1 MVKEKEYSF
10 MSIEHVEFNFD
21 LCEEKEKFLSELEKS
36 TPKHVEEFNS
46 KGTHW
51 DIRQGNIVSDFNLCI
66 NGGKLYTADYCGLFI
81 SDFLDFL
88 PRVAYNNDKN
98 LICGFDCESQY
109 DCITIIP
116 VDNEL
121 IRVSTFTDCSWC
133 PEIQSDIIIKKYT
146 FLKQILDIL
155 LKIKKDT
162 EKKDKGKPNRRLNW
176 VNKAIDNLQLYFE
189 NPKAFREQF
198 IPVHYA
204 RVFDIA
210 YKDLDGIWKFYL
222 CSDNDEKC
230 EPEYWEKQKQEGK
243 ILDYDWEEQDSEYL
257 AKMDYEKQVSVP
269 ITKEELKDIMETD
282 MSNRVEEKNWVY
294 STLTKNWY
302 STNEIMPEPEKQ
314 FGVIHSRVGY
324 NVEIDL
330 ESYPHNEDGQLRSY
344 INDTYDENGNLHED
358 EDDWGYLKCWL
369 VVKDDY
375 LTVCR
380 FQFDYRSNLKIREAL
395 NKAKKGEYVRFNLDG
410 YQYDK
415 MHIWNRKWNNP
426 QSKGED
432 YLAVACYAGTDNYCE
447 DKQQFYF
454 LAGTSFIDCFLNA
467 LDEIEHKINVI
478 KNAMKSAEKL
488 KLEDQFKTDSQRYDD
503 NIKYLENYIGDY
515 ACVYKNSLD
524 GWGIINKNFEWV
536 IKPESVTIYGKDDPT
551 FGREI
556 KGWIVK
562 YAYLHNIDGNL
573 FIAQKQDNKQFVI
586 DINGDIQIPHV
597 SDKVY
602 YKYLNNEL
610 YFAFV
615 DSDKTY
621 ITNSKGKDILTLD
634 FEIGDEIYLFDEII
648 IASKDN
654 KFGIIN
660 WNGKILIDFIFS
672 DIKPTCDNL
681 DFIPAKYMEI
691 WGFVNKYGKI
701 VDMKIKEQSEADSKC
716 YQVK

>member
-21 LCEEKEKFLSELEKS
+21 LCEEREGFLSELEKS
-36 TPKHVEEFNS
+36 VPKHVEEFNS
-46 KGTHW
+46 KGSYW
-51 DIRQGNIVSDFNLCI
+51 DIKQDNIVSCFNLCI
-66 NGGKLYTADYCGLFI
+66 NGGKLHTADYCGAFI

-88 PRVAYNNDKN
+88 PQAAYNNDKN
-98 LICGFDCESQY
+98 LICGFDCESQF
-109 DCITIIP
+109 DCLTIRP

-121 IRVSTFTDCSWC
+121 IRVSTFTNCSRR
-133 PEIQSDIIIKKYT
+133 PKIQSDIIIKKDT

-176 VNKAIDNLQLYFE
+176 INKAIDNLQLYFE
-189 NPKAFREQF
+189 NPNAFREQYT
-198 IPVHYA
+198 PVHYA

-243 ILDYDWEEQDSEYL
+243 IFDYDWEEQDSEYL
-257 AKMDYEKQVSVP
+257 AKMDYEKQISVP

-282 MSNRVEEKNWVY
+282 MSNRLEKNWVY

-302 STNEIMPEPEKQ
+302 STNEIMPEPKEQ
-314 FGVIHSRVGY
+314 LNIIHTRLSY

-330 ESYPHNEDGQLRSY
+330 ESYPRNEDEKLRSY
-344 INDTYDENGNLHED
+344 INDTYDENGNLYED
-358 EDDWGYLKCWL
+358 EDDWGYLRCWL
-369 VVKDDY
+369 VVKDVNS
-375 LTVCR
+375 TVCR
-380 FQFDYRSNLKIREAL
+380 FQFDYRNNSKIRTAL
-395 NKAKKGEYVRFNLDG
+395 NKAKKGEYVRFDLGG

-415 MHIWNRKWNNP
+415 MHIWNKKWDNP
-426 QSKGED
+426 NSKDED
-432 YLAVACYAGTDNYCE
+432 DIAVACYNETEKDCE
-447 DKQQFYF
+447 DIQQFYI
-454 LAGTSFIDCFLNA
+454 LAGKCFIDCFLNA
-467 LDEIEHKINVI
+467 LDEIEHKINVV
-478 KNAMKSAEKL
+478 KNAMKSAKKL
-488 KLEDQFKTDSQRYDD
+488 KLESKFKTGKKY
-503 NIKYLENYIGDY
+503 NNKIEYLENFIGGY
-515 ACVYKNSLD
+515 ACVHKDSLD

-536 IKPESVTIYGKDDPT
+536 IKPESVTIYGEEHPRYGK
-551 FGREI
+551 EI

-562 YAYLHNIDGNL
+562 YTYLHNIDGKL
-573 FIAQKQDNKQFVI
+573 FIAQKQDKKQFVI
-586 DINGDIQIPHV
+586 DIKGDIQIPHI

-634 FEIGDEIYLFDEII
+634 FEIGEEFYLFDEII

-660 WNGKILIDFIFS
+660 WKGKILIDFIFS
-672 DIKPTCDNL
+672 DIKPLSDNL
-681 DFIPAKYMEI
+681 DFIPVKYMEI
-691 WGFVNKYGKI
+691 WGFVNKKGKI
-701 VDMKIKEQSEADSKC
+701 VDMKIKEQSEADLKHN
-716 YQVK
+716 QVK

>member
-10 MSIEHVEFNFD
+10 MSIYHVEYDFN
-21 LCEEKEKFLSELEKS
+21 LCIEREGFLSELEKS
-36 TPKHVEEFNS
+36 TPEQVEKFNS
-46 KGTHW
+46 KGSYW
-51 DIRQGNIVSDFNLCI
+51 DIKQGNIVSCFNLCI
-66 NGGKLYTADYCGLFI
+66 NKGKLYTADYCGLFI

-109 DCITIIP
+109 DCITIMP

-121 IRVSTFTDCSWC
+121 IRVSTFTNCSWC
-133 PEIQSDIIIKKYT
+133 PEIQSDIIIKKDT

-162 EKKDKGKPNRRLNW
+162 EKEDKGKPNRRLKW
-176 VNKAIDNLQLYFE
+176 VNKAIDELQLYFKDP
-189 NPKAFREQF
+189 NAFREQF
-198 IPVHYA
+198 IPMQYA

-230 EPEYWEKQKQEGK
+230 EPQYWEKQKQEGK
-243 ILDYDWEEQDSEYL
+243 ILDYDWEEQDSKYL
-257 AKMDYEKQVSVP
+257 AKMDYEKQMSVP

-302 STNEIMPEPEKQ
+302 STNEMLPEPEKQ
-314 FGVIHSRVGY
+314 LGVIHTRVSY
-324 NVEIDL
+324 NVEID
-330 ESYPHNEDGQLRSY
+330 YPHSEDEQLRSY
-344 INDTYDENGNLHED
+344 INDTYDENGNLRED
-358 EDDWGYLKCWL
+358 EDDWGCLRCWL
-369 VVKDDY
+369 VVESNNS
-375 LTVCR
+375 TVCR
-380 FQFDYRSNLKIREAL
+380 FQFDYRNNLKIRTAL
-395 NKAKKGEYVRFNLDG
+395 NKAKKGEYVRFDLG
-410 YQYDK
+410 CYHCDK
-415 MHIWNRKWNNP
+415 MHIWNKKRDDP
-426 QSKGED
+426 HSKGED
-432 YLAVACYAGTDNYCE
+432 YIAVAYYDETENYCE
-447 DKQQFYF
+447 DKQQCYI
-454 LAGTSFIDCFLNA
+454 LLGKSFIDCFLNA
-467 LDEIEHKINVI
+467 LDEIEYKINVV
-478 KNAMKSAEKL
+478 KNAMKSAKKL
-488 KLEDQFKTDSQRYDD
+488 KLEDKFKTGKKYDD
-503 NIKYLENYIGDY
+503 KIEYLENFIGGY

-524 GWGIINKNFEWV
+524 GWGVINKNFEWV
-536 IKPESVTIYGKDDPT
+536 IKPESVTICGEEHPKYGK
-551 FGREI
+551 GI
-556 KGWIVK
+556 KRLIVK
-562 YAYLHNIDGNL
+562 YTYLHNIDGKL
-573 FIAQKQDNKQFVI
+573 FIAQKQDKKQFVM
-586 DINGDIQIPHV
+586 DIKGDIQIPHV

-648 IASKDN
+648 IATKDN

-660 WNGKILIDFIFS
+660 WKGKILIDFIFS
-672 DIKPTCDNL
+672 DIKPSCDNL

-691 WGFVNKYGKI
+691 WGFVNKHGKI
-701 VDMKIKEQSEADSKC
+701 VDMKIKEQSEADLKC